1 MERAGMPLYRFE
13 IVLDAPLDVAGSLER
28 FRRWGDDLLDRWDGQ
43 TLVRTAPM
51 DGTAVPYACAVVGT
65 IDQPRVTVAVAEP
78 AQAEAVERA
87 VRAMWVAAP
96 DGALAAL
103 VAADPVIAS
112 LEARY
117 RGIWPIVQTD
127 GVAALVRSIS
137 AQQVNLRW
145 AVTTRR
151 RLAEALGL
159 AHRLGPHLVYS
170 LPAARL
176 ATANE
181 AQLRALQFTTR
192 KAEYIIAI
200 AQSVLDG
207 ALDLQALAAMPDAE
221 VVERLMTVRGIGR
234 WTAEWYLAR
243 TLGRPVVVAGDLGV
257 RKAVGAA
264 YLDGALPSEPQ
275 VRELTAHWGEAACVA
290 QELLLYALN
299 QGNKPSAPP
308 PPRETLLR

>member
-1 MERAGMPLYRFE
+1 MSLYTFE
-13 IVLDAPLDVAGSLER
+13 IALDGPLDVAGSLER

-43 TLVRTAPM
+43 TLVRTAPV

-65 IDQPRVTVAVAEP
+65 IDRPRVAVTVAHP
-78 AQAEAVERA
+78 TQAEAVGAAIRA
-87 VRAMWVAAP
+87 TWVAAP
-96 DGALAAL
+96 DGALAEL
-103 VAADPVIAS
+103 VASDPVIAR

-117 RGIWPIVQTD
+117 RGIRPIVQTD

-137 AQQVNLRW
+137 SQQVNLRW

-159 AHRLGPHLVYS
+159 AHALGPHTVYS

-176 ATANE
+176 AAASE

-192 KAEYIIAI
+192 KAEYIVAI

-207 ALDLQALAAMPDAE
+207 ALDLPALAAMPDTE
-221 VVERLMTVRGIGR
+221 VVERLMAVRGIGR

-264 YLDGALPSEPQ
+264 YQDGALPSEQQ
-275 VRELTAHWGEAACVA
+275 VRELTAHWGAAACVA

-299 QGNKPSAPP
+299 HGHEPGAPEPPSEPP
-308 PPRETLLR
+308 LH